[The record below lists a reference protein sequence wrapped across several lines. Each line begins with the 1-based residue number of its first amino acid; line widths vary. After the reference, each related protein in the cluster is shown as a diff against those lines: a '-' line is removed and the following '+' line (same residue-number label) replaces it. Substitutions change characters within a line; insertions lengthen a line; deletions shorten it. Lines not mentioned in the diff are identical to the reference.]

1 MRFTY
6 WLALVIAALG
16 WATGGLAT
24 GAALDEGV
32 GTWTIVAMR
41 VVIAAILLAVLAIV
55 RRIPMP
61 SRSVLGFGM
70 VQAVV
75 NLTIPYILF
84 TFAYGEASVGFV
96 GLLAALIPMLT
107 ALFAHWMLLSEPL
120 SVSKLAALFVSF
132 SGVAFLLLS
141 GDSGLSDGGR
151 PAVAVALALTATAA
165 VGFSGAF
172 AKRQAGNYNPIT
184 ITGLQFGFSVIWL
197 VPAMFLIEGVPT
209 DVPGKGWLLI
219 VVMAVAGAVVPF
231 LLFFWLLERIDVTQ
245 AALVGYMVPFMALV
259 GGLVLLDE
267 ELQAGIVVG
276 GALVL
281 TGLVLSDMR
290 SRRDARTKLSE
301 TLGIPS

>member
-16 WATGGLAT
+16 WAAGGLAT
-24 GAALDEGV
+24 SAALDEGV
-32 GTWTIVAMR
+32 GIWTMVAMR
-41 VVIAAILLAVLAIV
+41 VLIAAILLAALAVV

-84 TFAYGEASVGFV
+84 TFAYAEASVGFV
-96 GLLAALIPMLT
+96 GLLAALIPMAT
-107 ALFAHWMLLSEPL
+107 ALFAHWMLPSEPL
-120 SVSKLAALFVSF
+120 SVAKLLALFVSF

-141 GDSGLSDGGR
+141 GDSGLSEGGR
-151 PAVAVALALTATAA
+151 PTVAVALALTAIAA
-165 VGFSGAF
+165 IGFSGAF
-172 AKRQAGNYNPIT
+172 AKRHAGMYNPIT

-197 VPAMFLIEGVPT
+197 TPAMFLIEGAPT
-209 DVPGKGWLLI
+209 DVPGKGWALI
-219 VVMAVAGAVVPF
+219 VVMAVAGAVIPF

-245 AALVGYMVPFMALV
+245 AVLVGYMVPFMALV
-259 GGLVLLDE
+259 GGVILLDE
-267 ELQAGIVVG
+267 ELQTGIVVG

-290 SRRDARTKLSE
+290 SRRDARTNLSE